1 MGFFDIFKRNKFNK
15 IKREDVV
22 EQIIK
27 YSKELEEY
35 ENAIIVNK
43 EEINALFT
51 KGKKEKDLQ
60 VREMLAQKISR
71 KKKEQG
77 TILQKIKFLEY
88 NINVLNNLK
97 QAIDDQAFSKEK
109 KNNPINKLLNNS
121 KDLNDFLLKSHE
133 GRQELESTLI
143 NATETFEEF
152 ESLSEE
158 NSEIYGTKTE
168 TSDIMAQFELDD
180 NFDDELNIENEEKI
194 NKGKEMNN
202 E

>member
-51 KGKKEKDLQ
+51 KGKKEKDHQ

-180 NFDDELNIENEEKI
+180 NFDDELSIENEEKI